1 MKKRIALVMV
11 LCLMM
16 SCAAAL
22 AETSLGRISQDVL
35 TYTGPGTGFFD
46 TGVTLHK
53 GTYVTVLSKTWDY
66 PNNMYWIQI
75 EFGPQRD
82 RYRAYIS
89 DKCFAGDL
97 SRVPEEESLGVVYV
111 TSDADVFAGPGW
123 DYVMWNDTVY
133 RGTSAV
139 LLAALMHNTESW
151 CSLKPWLNEDCT
163 QFTAWGLLCLVWW
176 LAAEHWRGSRG
187 FYRDYSELGVPA
199 MLFYLMLV
207 QVPLLYTCIW
217 PEDEAVLAKLL
228 VLIPLV
234 LLLRPKDICWGIW
247 WQMVVLLSLPL
258 PVGFMLCDARVELPG
273 VLCGFAMG
281 GWLMY
286 LGYAAKRISWLN
298 YGSLMVVFA
307 GIALIANVLDSLTGS
322 GLVLIIAGLLML
334 GLVWVLE
341 KQRRVL
347 VGAIR
352 EKA

>member
-22 AETSLGRISQDVL
+22 AETSLGRISQNVL

-139 LLAALMHNTESW
+139 LLAVEDGYGYIECWNNRWDRSWRVWANMNDLDCSGVYAPDSYSGASTNSSGYYNSAVNIYPVGHTCRIGASSANARSGAGTEYPIVEYVF
-151 CSLKPWLNEDCT
+151 CGER
-163 QFTAWGLLCLVWW
+163 FTILDTGVASNGKTW
-176 LAAEHWRGSRG
+176 
-187 FYRDYSELGVPA
+187 YQIKKDGVP
-199 MLFYLMLV
+199 
-207 QVPLLYTCIW
+207 CWISSG
-217 PEDEAVLAKLL
+217 
-228 VLIPLV
+228 
-234 LLLRPKDICWGIW
+234 ICT
-247 WQMVVLLSLPL
+247 V
-258 PVGFMLCDARVELPG
+258 D
-273 VLCGFAMG
+273 
-281 GWLMY
+281 
-286 LGYAAKRISWLN
+286 
-298 YGSLMVVFA
+298 
-307 GIALIANVLDSLTGS
+307 
-322 GLVLIIAGLLML
+322 
-334 GLVWVLE
+334 
-341 KQRRVL
+341 
-347 VGAIR
+347 
-352 EKA
+352 